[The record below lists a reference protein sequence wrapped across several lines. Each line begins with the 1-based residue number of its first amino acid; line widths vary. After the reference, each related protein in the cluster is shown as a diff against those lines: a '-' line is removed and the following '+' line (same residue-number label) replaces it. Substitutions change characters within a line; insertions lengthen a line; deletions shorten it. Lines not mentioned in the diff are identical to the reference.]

1 MRQTFTNPDG
11 TLQVSIGN
19 STVDY
24 HPSFR
29 LYLSSSLPLFMPG
42 AGQYP
47 LPFSKVSTIS
57 MSASRHGIC
66 DLLLEDT
73 LRLERPE
80 FDGQLRSVERD
91 VSLHKQQITH
101 AKVLLVLMIF
111 VLPFRAM

>member
-11 TLQVSIGN
+11 RLQVSIGN

-24 HPSFR
+24 HPLFR

-42 AGQYP
+42 TGQYP

-57 MSASRHGIC
+57 MSPSRDGIC

-101 AKVLLVLMIF
+101 AKVLLV
-111 VLPFRAM
+111 